1 MFKGFFKL
9 LRHAVSSAGTIS
21 LLGLANSANSSPLI
35 TLDGPSP
42 FATCDVSR
50 EEGDNY
56 LNAEVEPWV
65 DVNPADSD
73 NLIAGWQQ
81 DRWSNGGARGL
92 MSAYSTDGGKSWKRV
107 VVPGI
112 GKCSSP
118 KNGGFAYDRNSDPW
132 VTFAADGTAYF
143 NSLAFFNDRPDGGG
157 GINAILVN
165 RSIDGGKTWGP
176 PQVLIRDTDGRAF
189 NDKNAMSADPNDA
202 KFIYVVWDRL
212 FDTLLPAARKVHGD
226 AAADARDRRLARH
239 NRTATTA
246 RPSGWY
252 VGPTWIARSINGGAS
267 WEPASKIFNPGV
279 NAQTIGNQAVVLN
292 DATVLVFYMEITAD
306 GRTYIGFLKSN
317 DHGARFTPGRRAVK
331 AEVTL
336 HGTRTPD
343 LREPVRDANI
353 LFDVAIDRG
362 NGNLYLVW
370 QDGRELGLDRV
381 AFSMSTDNG
390 VSWST
395 PAIINKTPA
404 SGRNFRNQAFV
415 PSVEVGSNGRVHVT
429 YYDFRNDLTDGRELA
444 DYWAISC
451 DFAATGD
458 CETKTGWGRERRLTD
473 QSFDMLDA
481 PIARGHFLGDYMGLV
496 KQGSAGV
503 RAVFGIAVS
512 DNVNQMVTRLLP

>member
-1 MFKGFFKL
+1 MFKAFFKL
-9 LRHAVSSAGTIS
+9 LRLAGLSAGTIS
-21 LLGLANSANSSPLI
+21 LLGLANSATSAPLI

-42 FATCDVSR
+42 FANCDIAG
-50 EEGDNY
+50 EEGENFPE
-56 LNAEVEPWV
+56 AEVEPWV
-65 DVNPADSD
+65 DVNPTNND

-81 DRWSNGGARGL
+81 DRWSNGGARSL
-92 MSAYSTDGGKSWKRV
+92 LSAYSTNGGKTWKTV
-107 VVPGI
+107 IVPRI
-112 GKCSSP
+112 GKCA
-118 KNGGFAYDRNSDPW
+118 GGKEQFAYDRSSDPW

-165 RSIDGGKTWGP
+165 RSTDGGKTWGP

-202 KFIYVVWDRL
+202 KYIYVVWDRL
-212 FDTLLPAARKVHGD
+212 FDTLLPAAKKTHGD

-239 NRTATTA
+239 NRTAATA

-252 VGPTWIARSINGGAS
+252 VGPTWIARTIDGGAS
-267 WEPASKIFNPGV
+267 WEPAKKIFNPGV

-292 DATVLVFYMEITAD
+292 DGTVLVFYMEITED
-306 GRTYIGFLKSN
+306 GRTYIGFLKSS
-317 DHGARFTPGRRAVK
+317 DHGGRFTPGRRAVK

-343 LREPVRDANI
+343 LREPVRDGNI
-353 LFDVAIDRG
+353 LFDVAIDRA

-370 QDGRELGLDRV
+370 QDGRELGIDRV
-381 AFSMSTDNG
+381 AFSMSTGNG
-390 VSWST
+390 ASWST

-415 PSVEVGSNGRVHVT
+415 PSVEVGSSGRVHVT
-429 YYDFRNDLTDGRELA
+429 YYDFRNDLNGDKELV

-451 DFAATGD
+451 DFATVGD
-458 CETKTGWGRERRLTD
+458 CETAAGWGRERRLTD
-473 QSFDMLDA
+473 QSFNILDA
-481 PIARGHFLGDYMGLV
+481 PIARGHFLGDYQGLV
-496 KQGSAGV
+496 NQGSAGV

-512 DNVNQMVTRLLP
+512 DNVNQMVTVLIP